1 MDKDQIDM
9 HNRKARKTD
18 RAPASPT
25 RCPLTTD
32 VLLHPGE
39 GDASLLTALTE
50 AQQEGTRRLR
60 AQDGP
65 LPLLTNETQNIPA
78 QTEREQRE
86 KMPFFFNGHL
96 HRIGQRKT
104 ERETI

>member
-1 MDKDQIDM
+1 MCHIDKDQLTCTIEK
-9 HNRKARKTD
+9 RQRQ

-50 AQQEGTRRLR
+50 AQQEGARRLR

-65 LPLLTNETQNIPA
+65 LPLLTDETQNIPA

-86 KMPFFFNGHL
+86 K
-96 HRIGQRKT
+96 
-104 ERETI
+104 